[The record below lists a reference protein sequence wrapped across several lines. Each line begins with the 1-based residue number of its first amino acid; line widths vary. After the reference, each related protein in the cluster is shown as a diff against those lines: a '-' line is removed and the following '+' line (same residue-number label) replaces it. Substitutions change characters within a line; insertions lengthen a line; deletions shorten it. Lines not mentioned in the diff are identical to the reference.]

1 MEKSKKYRSKSFG
14 TRLNAMTQ
22 QRLEAALAVLNTNAN
37 AFIVEAVTEKL
48 DRLEREQQASA
59 DRVLDYLSSTIQT

>member
-22 QRLEAALAVLNTNAN
+22 QRLEAALAVLNTNTN

>member
-1 MEKSKKYRSKSFG
+1 
-14 TRLNAMTQ
+14 MTQ